1 MITSCRLSRSPNL
14 VLAGSLVIMANL
26 NENVMAP
33 TEMIAKCS
41 ADQGGITLRSGPTVK
56 KGARSA
62 IHRRRGAAKA
72 IFERCRGGSAD
83 STQLSSK

>member
-14 VLAGSLVIMANL
+14 LLAGSLVIMANL

-41 ADQGGITLRSGPTVK
+41 ADQGGITLRSGPMVK

-62 IHRRRGAAKA
+62 FTADVGQPRR
-72 IFERCRGGSAD
+72 
-83 STQLSSK
+83 SSKDVEEDRLTALN